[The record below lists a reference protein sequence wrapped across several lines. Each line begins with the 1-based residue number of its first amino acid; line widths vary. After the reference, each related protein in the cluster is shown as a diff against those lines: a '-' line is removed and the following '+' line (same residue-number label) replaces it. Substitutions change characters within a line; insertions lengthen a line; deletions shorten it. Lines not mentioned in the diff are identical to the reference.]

1 MKEDCKEQLEQQA
14 CCGDSVGVPGMPG
27 MPGIP
32 GVPTRAR
39 EIRIRSLNR
48 GFVVGLECHEF
59 AFEDLEKM
67 LTYVNQYIRN
77 PKKVEAMWFRGQ
89 LFNE

>member
-1 MKEDCKEQLEQQA
+1 MKENCKEQLEQQA
-14 CCGDSVGVPGMPG
+14 CCGDSAGVPGMPG

-39 EIRIRSLNR
+39 EIHIRPLNR
-48 GFVVGLECHEF
+48 GFVVNVDCHAF

-67 LTYVNQYIRN
+67 LTNISLYLRN
-77 PKKVEAMWFRGQ
+77 PKKVEEMWFKGQ